1 MSKRHKARLAALNLL
16 FEGNLREI
24 SPIDLMT
31 ERGVGDISEGEYAQ
45 RLVKGVVD
53 HLPTI
58 NSSIE
63 GYAQGW
69 DLDRLPAVDRNILRL
84 AIYEL
89 LWATEVPEAVA
100 IDEAL
105 NFARELSTEDSA
117 KYVHGVLGKIA
128 ALKSQL
134 I

>member
-1 MSKRHKARLAALNLL
+1 MSTRTKARKEALDQLFASDLRGKDLTIPDEIRDYGRELL
-16 FEGNLREI
+16 TGIIEKKSR
-24 SPIDLMT
+24 IDELI
-31 ERGVGDISEGEYAQ
+31 RSY
-45 RLVKGVVD
+45 
-53 HLPTI
+53 
-58 NSSIE
+58 S
-63 GYAQGW
+63 QGW

-89 LWATEVPEAVA
+89 LWSTQVPEAVA

-117 KYVHGVLGKIA
+117 KFVHGVLGKIA

>member
-1 MSKRHKARLAALNLL
+1 MSTRTKARKEALDQLFASDLRGKDLTVPDEIREYGRELL
-16 FEGNLREI
+16 SGIIEKKSR
-24 SPIDLMT
+24 IDELI
-31 ERGVGDISEGEYAQ
+31 RSY
-45 RLVKGVVD
+45 
-53 HLPTI
+53 
-58 NSSIE
+58 S
-63 GYAQGW
+63 QGW

>member
-1 MSKRHKARLAALNLL
+1 MSTRTKARKEALDQLFASDLRGKDLAIPDEIRDYSRELL
-16 FEGNLREI
+16 TGIIEKKSR
-24 SPIDLMT
+24 IDELI
-31 ERGVGDISEGEYAQ
+31 RSY
-45 RLVKGVVD
+45 
-53 HLPTI
+53 
-58 NSSIE
+58 S
-63 GYAQGW
+63 QGW

-89 LWATEVPEAVA
+89 LWSTQVPEAVA

-117 KYVHGVLGKIA
+117 KFVHGVLGKIA

>member
-1 MSKRHKARLAALNLL
+1 MSTRTKARKEALDQL
-16 FEGNLREI
+16 FSSDLRGKEI
-24 SPIDLMT
+24 SIPEEIRDYGRELLTGIIEKKSRIDELI
-31 ERGVGDISEGEYAQ
+31 RSY
-45 RLVKGVVD
+45 
-53 HLPTI
+53 
-58 NSSIE
+58 S
-63 GYAQGW
+63 QGW

-89 LWATEVPEAVA
+89 LWSKEVPEAVA

-117 KYVHGVLGKIA
+117 NFVHGVLGKIS

-134 I
+134 L

>member
-1 MSKRHKARLAALNLL
+1 MSTRTKARKEALDQLFASDLRGKDLTVPDEIREYGRELL
-16 FEGNLREI
+16 SGIIEKKPR
-24 SPIDLMT
+24 IDELI
-31 ERGVGDISEGEYAQ
+31 RSY
-45 RLVKGVVD
+45 
-53 HLPTI
+53 
-58 NSSIE
+58 S
-63 GYAQGW
+63 QGW

-117 KYVHGVLGKIA
+117 KYVHGVLSKIA

>member
-1 MSKRHKARLAALNLL
+1 MSTRTKARKEALDQL
-16 FEGNLREI
+16 FSSDLRGKEI
-24 SPIDLMT
+24 SIPEEIRDYGRELLIGIIEKKSRIDELI
-31 ERGVGDISEGEYAQ
+31 RSY
-45 RLVKGVVD
+45 
-53 HLPTI
+53 
-58 NSSIE
+58 S
-63 GYAQGW
+63 QGW

-89 LWATEVPEAVA
+89 LWSKEVPEAVA

-117 KYVHGVLGKIA
+117 NFVHGVLGKIS

-134 I
+134 L

>member
-1 MSKRHKARLAALNLL
+1 MSTRTKARKEALDQLFASDLRGKDLTVPDEIREYGRELL
-16 FEGNLREI
+16 SGIIEKKSR
-24 SPIDLMT
+24 IDELI
-31 ERGVGDISEGEYAQ
+31 RSY
-45 RLVKGVVD
+45 
-53 HLPTI
+53 
-58 NSSIE
+58 S
-63 GYAQGW
+63 QGW

-117 KYVHGVLGKIA
+117 KYVHGVLSKIA

>member
-1 MSKRHKARLAALNLL
+1 MSTRTKARKEALDQLFASDLRGKDLVVPDEIRDYGRELL
-16 FEGNLREI
+16 TGIIEKKSR
-24 SPIDLMT
+24 IDELI
-31 ERGVGDISEGEYAQ
+31 RSY
-45 RLVKGVVD
+45 
-53 HLPTI
+53 
-58 NSSIE
+58 S
-63 GYAQGW
+63 QGW

-89 LWATEVPEAVA
+89 LWSTQVPEAVA

-117 KYVHGVLGKIA
+117 KFVHGVLGKIA

>member
-1 MSKRHKARLAALNLL
+1 MSTRTKARKEALDQLFASDLRGKDLSIPDEIRDYGRELL
-16 FEGNLREI
+16 TGIIEKKSR
-24 SPIDLMT
+24 IDELI
-31 ERGVGDISEGEYAQ
+31 RSY
-45 RLVKGVVD
+45 
-53 HLPTI
+53 
-58 NSSIE
+58 S
-63 GYAQGW
+63 QGW

-89 LWATEVPEAVA
+89 LWSTQVPEAVA

-117 KYVHGVLGKIA
+117 KFVHGVLGKIA

>member
-1 MSKRHKARLAALNLL
+1 MSTRTKARKEALDQLFASDLRGKDLTVPDEIREYGRELL
-16 FEGNLREI
+16 SGIIEKKPR
-24 SPIDLMT
+24 IDELI
-31 ERGVGDISEGEYAQ
+31 RSY
-45 RLVKGVVD
+45 
-53 HLPTI
+53 
-58 NSSIE
+58 S
-63 GYAQGW
+63 QGW

>member
-1 MSKRHKARLAALNLL
+1 MSARTKARKEALDQL
-16 FEGNLREI
+16 FASDLRGKEI
-24 SPIDLMT
+24 SIPEEIRGYGQELLLGVIDKK
-31 ERGVGDISEGEYAQ
+31 Q
-45 RLVKGVVD
+45 RIDEL
-53 HLPTI
+53 I
-58 NSSIE
+58 RSYS
-63 GYAQGW
+63 QGW

-89 LWATEVPEAVA
+89 LWSGEVPEGVA

-105 NFARELSTEDSA
+105 NFARDLSTEDSA
-117 KYVHGVLGKIA
+117 NFIHGVLGKIA

>member
-1 MSKRHKARLAALNLL
+1 MSTRTKARKEALDQLFASDLRGKDLEVPDEIRDYGRELL
-16 FEGNLREI
+16 TGIIEKKSR
-24 SPIDLMT
+24 IDELI
-31 ERGVGDISEGEYAQ
+31 RSY
-45 RLVKGVVD
+45 
-53 HLPTI
+53 
-58 NSSIE
+58 S
-63 GYAQGW
+63 QGW

-89 LWATEVPEAVA
+89 LWSTQVPEAVA

-117 KYVHGVLGKIA
+117 KFVHGVLGKIA